1 VTGHEK
7 TRITNCRVHERVSN
21 PSFLGELLV
30 ASGVPAN
37 TIRHADLNYARAAC
51 QQVAFKKAIASLLA
65 TLRHMSPHGI
75 YQHRIFTQ

>member
-1 VTGHEK
+1 MVGFM
-7 TRITNCRVHERVSN
+7 RGFRFRVS
-21 PSFLGELLV
+21 SV
-30 ASGVPAN
+30 IRIVTSGVPTN
-37 TIRHADLNYARAAC
+37 TIRHADLNSARAAC